1 MWNFGI
7 PSSLKAWIDHVVR
20 AGKTFNYVGG
30 AVEGLAKG
38 KKAILVLASRGIFSE
53 GALEIMGFRAAVSA
67 PDSGLHWNWMTSR
80 PYGPGMNIPPLAI
93 HAVSNGEKA
102 VEALVIQRERTMLD
116 HIILTV
122 SNVERSLALYEAALK
137 PLHIKFF
144 LPTRAKTI
152 ILICGDLV
160 MARERSSGSNKGSMI
175 QRPFT
180 GGSWPKTMVRSMN
193 STGQQH
199 PLVPGAIFHRGHEW
213 NTIRDTTP
221 PMYLTRTGIRSKS
234 SIKPSEEPHIAKVLK
249 ARQQWLPTVQRALS
263 ASAI

>member
-38 KKAILVLASRGIFSE
+38 KKAILVLASGGIFSE

-93 HAVSNGEKA
+93 HEVSNGEKA
-102 VEALVIQRERTMLD
+102 VEALVIQKERTMLD

-122 SNVERSLALYEAALK
+122 SNVERSYEAALK

-144 LPTRAKTI
+144 LPYKGEGDHPDLWGFGDGKRAFFWIKQ
-152 ILICGDLV
+152 GKPDPASV
-160 MARERSSGSNKGSMI
+160 HWGFMAENNGKVDEFYRAAISAGARDNISPRARVEYY
-175 QRPFT
+175 
-180 GGSWPKTMVRSMN
+180 
-193 STGQQH
+193 
-199 PLVPGAIFHRGHEW
+199 PGYYAADVFDPDGYSFEVVH
-213 NTIRDTTP
+213 
-221 PMYLTRTGIRSKS
+221 KS
-234 SIKPSEEPHIAKVLK
+234 
-249 ARQQWLPTVQRALS
+249 
-263 ASAI
+263 

>member
-38 KKAILVLASRGIFSE
+38 KKAILVLASGGIFSE

-102 VEALVIQRERTMLD
+102 VEALVIQKERTMLD

-122 SNVERSLALYEAALK
+122 SNVERSLAFYEAALK

-144 LPTRAKTI
+144 LPYKGEGDHPDLWGFGDGKRAFFWIKQ
-152 ILICGDLV
+152 GKPDPASV
-160 MARERSSGSNKGSMI
+160 HWGFMAENNGKVDEFYRAAISAGARDNISPRARVEYY
-175 QRPFT
+175 
-180 GGSWPKTMVRSMN
+180 
-193 STGQQH
+193 
-199 PLVPGAIFHRGHEW
+199 PGYYAADIFDPDGYSFEVVH
-213 NTIRDTTP
+213 
-221 PMYLTRTGIRSKS
+221 KS
-234 SIKPSEEPHIAKVLK
+234 S
-249 ARQQWLPTVQRALS
+249 RG
-263 ASAI
+263 